1 MLFDFLISETE
12 IIETK
17 VYAWVDGPK
26 PFIGKISLKYLSMK
40 KLKEFYFYV
49 FIKSIFDIYPA
60 RWIRIFRVSA
70 MIKLAAY
77 KASGWAEN

>member
-1 MLFDFLISETE
+1 MLFDFLISEPA

-49 FIKSIFDIYPA
+49 FIKRNISLRPINQIP
-60 RWIRIFRVSA
+60 
-70 MIKLAAY
+70 
-77 KASGWAEN
+77 ENQLKNPP

>member
-1 MLFDFLISETE
+1 VLFDFLISETA

-17 VYAWVDGPK
+17 VYARVDGPK

-49 FIKSIFDIYPA
+49 FIKRNISLRPINQIP
-60 RWIRIFRVSA
+60 
-70 MIKLAAY
+70 
-77 KASGWAEN
+77 ENQLKNPP